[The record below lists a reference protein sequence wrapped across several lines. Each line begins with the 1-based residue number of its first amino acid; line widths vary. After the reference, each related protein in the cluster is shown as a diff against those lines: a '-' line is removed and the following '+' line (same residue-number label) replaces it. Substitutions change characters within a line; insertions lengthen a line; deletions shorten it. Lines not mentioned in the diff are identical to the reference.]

1 MGLRWV
7 SRNCPDVRTAGEKT
21 QDGVVIWTLVLA
33 VVLIACAAGFAY
45 SAGGNWSEWAGVGFT
60 AAAIILAAATIGVLF
75 GFLFGLPRARFIDK
89 ETGQRT
95 DEDARKPARTGE
107 HYLMNTNLIRVSDWL
122 TTILVGVTLIQLG
135 NIAPA
140 ARSLADSLESPLGG
154 TANAGAFGLALAI
167 TAGIGGAV
175 LFYLWTSVRVREI
188 FEASEAE
195 EAAVQD
201 LLDKELAAHIETY
214 RNTTNR
220 SEVEKWM
227 MLQLI
232 RTASP
237 EAKKQAFGELKHAGT
252 IASEQTEKEA
262 IDQLMCLFGQPPGW
276 SNRRKSTR
284 LSHNRSAKR
293 PKSATVTKS

>member
-45 SAGGNWSEWAGVGFT
+45 SAGGNWSERAGVGFT
-60 AAAIILAAATIGVLF
+60 AVAIILAAATIGILF

-95 DEDARKPARTGE
+95 DQDARKPARTGE
-107 HYLMNTNLIRVSDWL
+107 HFLMNTNLIRVSDWL

-140 ARSLADSLESPLGG
+140 ARSLADSLEAPLGG
-154 TANAGAFGLALAI
+154 TANASAFGLALAI

-195 EAAVQD
+195 EAAVQE
-201 LLDKELAAHIETY
+201 LLDQELAAHVETY
-214 RNTTNR
+214 RSTTNR
-220 SEVEKWM
+220 SEVETWM

-237 EAKKQAFGELKHAGT
+237 EAKKKAFGALKHAGA
-252 IASEQTEKEA
+252 IASDKSEKET

-276 SNRRKSTR
+276 SSRRKSTR
-284 LSHNRSAKR
+284 LPPNRSAKE
-293 PKSATVTKS
+293 PKAATATKS